1 MNIKKDPQ
9 SVATCKVST
18 SFLDSGMFDVVFWFV
33 IERQLDCFSSS
44 RKNTT
49 TVADI
54 RSDDLL
60 CFVLENY
67 VKIIK
72 KYQNYE
78 NFFIIFL

>member
-1 MNIKKDPQ
+1 
-9 SVATCKVST
+9 
-18 SFLDSGMFDVVFWFV
+18 MFDVVFWFV

-44 RKNTT
+44 RKNTA

-67 VKIIK
+67 LKIMKNMDIIK
-72 KYQNYE
+72 IL
-78 NFFIIFL
+78 FIIVLSFNK